1 MVRPEDVQTN
11 NSRRLDHRAR
21 YHAVRIMSDQPPPL
35 PNAPRDGSRSAGST
49 PSNKTKRQPP
59 YHVVLWNDDDH
70 TYEYVITMLME
81 LFGYPPKKGFQMAK
95 EVDTQ
100 GRVIVLT
107 TTREHA
113 ELKRDQIHAYGKDV
127 LIAGCKGSM
136 WATIEPAVI

>member
-1 MVRPEDVQTN
+1 
-11 NSRRLDHRAR
+11 
-21 YHAVRIMSDQPPPL
+21 MSDQAAVAIEPHEQL
-35 PNAPRDGSRSAGST
+35 ATQRRQHT
-49 PSNKTKRQPP
+49 QQQTKRQPP
-59 YHVVLWNDDDH
+59 YQVILWNDDDH
-70 TYEYVITMLME
+70 TYEYVIGMLME
-81 LFGYPPKKGFQMAK
+81 LFAYPPEKGFQMAK

-136 WATIEPAVI
+136 RATIEPTE